1 MEREWKLGV
10 DMLESDNMLD
20 AITFDELI
28 LTLHC
33 NLRKEDIDAAHV
45 RGQLAGIIESKFED
59 MKFLLENNMNEII
72 AAAKR

>member
-33 NLRKEDIDAAHV
+33 NLRKKDIDAAHV
-45 RGQLAGIIESKFED
+45 RKQLDEIIACKMED
-59 MKFLLENNMNEII
+59 LRYLLENNMDEII

>member
-33 NLRKEDIDAAHV
+33 NFPKDKITPQNVRKQLHEIIDGRMEDLI
-45 RGQLAGIIESKFED
+45 
-59 MKFLLENNMNEII
+59 FLMENNMNEII